1 MASSATP
8 QTLRARL
15 NKANEEPLL
24 GLFCISFS
32 PTLAEIAG
40 HAGYDFVVIDMEHG
54 HGGISD
60 ALPCLQALAATQTPA
75 ILRIPENSAAWVKKA
90 LDVGPQGIMIPMVD
104 DAELAKNAVSYCRY
118 PPNGIRGAAHNV
130 VRASKYGIDE
140 EYINKC
146 EKELLIMCQVES
158 MEAVKNVKDIAAV
171 EGVDCV
177 MIGPLDLSASMG
189 WLKDPVNEKV
199 KEVMRVAEKTVFDSE
214 SKTYLAGFAMP
225 NDGPDEL
232 KRRGYHMVCG
242 NVDVALFKS
251 AAVEDVKKFKMN

>member
-1 MASSATP
+1 
-8 QTLRARL
+8 
-15 NKANEEPLL
+15 
-24 GLFCISFS
+24 
-32 PTLAEIAG
+32 
-40 HAGYDFVVIDMEHG
+40 
-54 HGGISD
+54 
-60 ALPCLQALAATQTPA
+60 
-75 ILRIPENSAAWVKKA
+75 
-90 LDVGPQGIMIPMVD
+90 
-104 DAELAKNAVSYCRY
+104 
-118 PPNGIRGAAHNV
+118 
-130 VRASKYGIDE
+130 
-140 EYINKC
+140 
-146 EKELLIMCQVES
+146 

-177 MIGPLDLSASMG
+177 MIGPLDLSVNMG
-189 WLKDPVNEKV
+189 WLREPVNEKV